1 MDINLLIDKI
11 NKLEFQ
17 QKLLLKIIENPD
29 YQFYKLVIENSLGE
43 KDVNAFNILCEK
55 MSKELEEQKA
65 EGFVHFHPLFKEFI
79 HHLHPSFQADKVVRA
94 CIKQRLFLPLMD
106 EFRKYI

>member
-11 NKLEFQ
+11 NKLEYQ
-17 QKLLLKIIENPD
+17 QKLFLKIIENED
-29 YQFYKLVIENSLGE
+29 HQFYKLVIENSLGE
-43 KDVNAFNILCEK
+43 KDVDAFNRICEK

-79 HHLHPSFQADKVVRA
+79 RHLHPRFQADKVVRA
-94 CIKQRLFLPLMD
+94 CIKQRLFLPLME